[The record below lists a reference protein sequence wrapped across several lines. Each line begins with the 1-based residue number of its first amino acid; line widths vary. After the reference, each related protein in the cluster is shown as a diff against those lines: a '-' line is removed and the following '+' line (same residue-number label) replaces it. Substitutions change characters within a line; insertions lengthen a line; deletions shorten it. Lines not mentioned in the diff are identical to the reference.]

1 MATGTHPEGVIEGVV
16 EAVIFA
22 ATVLA
27 LHAAAATQNVILVT
41 LTAFST
47 WVGAIKWSSEVRARG
62 WAGTGAHF
70 IMAELWT

>member
-16 EAVIFA
+16 EAIMFA

-27 LHAAAATQNVILVT
+27 LHAAAATQNVTLVT

-47 WVGAIKWSSEVRARG
+47 RVGAVKWGGEVRAGG

-70 IMAELWT
+70 VMAEFWT